1 MIRFGF
7 FIIQFIIIFTIIG
20 YLINNSFLIS
30 FDIGNYNYSFS
41 SNLFLIFFIIILFI
55 FYVFQYLYLKT
66 RFSFQK
72 YILKNKYKKI
82 EKGYSHFVD
91 AMIAIANK
99 DNKKAISSNKKM
111 MNYIKDDPSLSLLLN
126 SEVLKIEKNY
136 EKLTGVYEDM
146 IKRKNTE
153 SLGYRGLMEQ
163 NLNNQDYHH
172 AFIYGERL
180 FTSNPKIEKLYE
192 TLIQIISKTKN
203 WHQMI
208 KISEKA
214 YNNKIINKSLYNEN
228 ISIAYY
234 EIAKIK
240 MHSEGDEAERL
251 ILNALKLKKYF
262 VPYIEL
268 YLKIISQKQE
278 NNKFLKNVKK
288 YWYEKPS
295 SLLRLTIIKILEEKK
310 LNDLKSIKFLIDK
323 NFNNPESKKL
333 LIYFAIHSSNW
344 SLARDNVKG
353 LIGLNPTK
361 EICLF
366 MSDIELGENNDIQKS
381 DSWKLRAQN
390 AQLENLWI
398 CSVTNSFQK
407 EWESVSQSGY
417 FNSLEWKQPI
427 MLNKYYE

>member
-153 SLGYRGLMEQ
+153 SLG
-163 NLNNQDYHH
+163 
-172 AFIYGERL
+172 
-180 FTSNPKIEKLYE
+180 
-192 TLIQIISKTKN
+192 
-203 WHQMI
+203 
-208 KISEKA
+208 
-214 YNNKIINKSLYNEN
+214 
-228 ISIAYY
+228 
-234 EIAKIK
+234 
-240 MHSEGDEAERL
+240 
-251 ILNALKLKKYF
+251 
-262 VPYIEL
+262 
-268 YLKIISQKQE
+268 
-278 NNKFLKNVKK
+278 
-288 YWYEKPS
+288 
-295 SLLRLTIIKILEEKK
+295 
-310 LNDLKSIKFLIDK
+310 
-323 NFNNPESKKL
+323 
-333 LIYFAIHSSNW
+333 
-344 SLARDNVKG
+344 
-353 LIGLNPTK
+353 
-361 EICLF
+361 
-366 MSDIELGENNDIQKS
+366 
-381 DSWKLRAQN
+381 
-390 AQLENLWI
+390 
-398 CSVTNSFQK
+398 
-407 EWESVSQSGY
+407 
-417 FNSLEWKQPI
+417 
-427 MLNKYYE
+427 

>member
-1 MIRFGF
+1 MYRF
-7 FIIQFIIIFTIIG
+7 IIFTIQII
-20 YLINNSFLIS
+20 LLVIILTFLFSNPFIIS
-30 FDIGNYNYSFS
+30 LDIGNLKYSFT
-41 SNLFLIFFIIILFI
+41 SNIFAILTLLFLLF
-55 FYVFQYLYLKT
+55 FYVLVYLYFKS
-66 RFSFQK
+66 RFSVKK
-72 YILKNKYKKI
+72 YLLNNKFKKL
-82 EKGYSHFVD
+82 EKGYHYFVE
-91 AMIAIANK
+91 AMIAVANK
-99 DNKKAISSNKKM
+99 DNRSAIKFHKKM
-111 MNYIKDDPSLSLLLN
+111 NVYLNEDPSLSLLLK
-126 SEVLKIEKNY
+126 SEVYKIDKNLN
-136 EKLTGVYEDM
+136 ELSSVYETM
-146 IKRKNTE
+146 IKSKKTE
-153 SLGYRGLMEQ
+153 ALGYRGLMEL
-163 NLNNQDYHH
+163 NLKNQDYHH

-240 MHSEGDEAERL
+240 MHSEGDESEKL